1 MEFSVCFATER
12 QASFRYNIVGTKLL
26 SAPFL
31 RILSAFIPNVSG
43 NTNLLLN
50 CGTESSKSRPVKIR
64 FTNFILILLIAVFS
78 SVSAFSQ
85 QKQYNFAQ
93 INNTNGLSNNHVTCI
108 LRDKQGFMWF
118 GTTSGLNRYD
128 GYSFK
133 VFTHNPSDSTSI
145 DNNIIAAISEDCNGK
160 LWVRTQNGFNVYDPK
175 TETFSFSNSP
185 VLQKH
190 PEFISH
196 FINLFTDSENKSWL
210 MTSGY
215 GVFRFDTLHQDI
227 VPVEHLANKNGIK
240 ATSDVIAMAEDSKGN
255 LWLIH
260 QDGYLEM
267 KPKGSMKAKIQAS
280 FLHDRYPGEQLDCRI
295 FIDKDDDIWIST
307 QDHAIGLFYYEPAT
321 GKLVHIDQASRPTHT
336 NTNIIT
342 GITQDSDGN
351 IWIATDHGG
360 INLLDKKDFTI
371 RYLTHE
377 TYNVHSIAH
386 NSVTAMFRDSEGII
400 WIGTYKEGI
409 SYYHKNLILFNT
421 IRYTP
426 QNEEGLN
433 FGDIN
438 CFAEDKKGN
447 LWIGT
452 NGGGLN
458 YYNRKTG
465 KFTHYVHHDDDP
477 NSLSNDVIVSLF
489 IDHENKLWIGTYFGG
504 LNRFD
509 GKKFTHYT
517 HNPKDSTS
525 ISDNNIWSI
534 FEDSFNNLWIGT
546 LGGGL
551 DRFNRDTESF
561 QHFRTGGANSIVS
574 NVIISL
580 VEDKQNRLWIGT
592 PDGLSILNTRN
603 QKFSKLLHNDK
614 DTTTLSSNTVNC
626 LLADSR
632 GWIWVGTPEGLNV
645 YDEHTG
651 QFRRILKSNGLP
663 TNNVVSIVE
672 DQQHNIWLGTIKGLV
687 QIFVKGDQVSDFAV
701 RIKQY
706 DDEDGLQAKEF
717 NERAAYVTRNGQLF
731 FGGPN
736 GINFFSPENL
746 IENKNT
752 PKVVFTNLQVFNQTI
767 RVGEKFNRRVLL
779 PQSVT
784 DTKEITLK
792 HAENFFS
799 VAFSTLSYFHPEKN
813 QFAYKL
819 EGFNNSWIYTDWKN
833 RRATFTNL
841 DPGEYTLRVRAS
853 NNNGY
858 WNQEGATLKINI
870 LPPFWQTIYAYVAY
884 VLIILLIIWL
894 WRQRIIRREHEKFE
908 IEREKIKARRLHDL
922 DMLKL
927 RFFTNISHEF
937 RTPLTLIITPIEQ
950 LLQKAKDNDEK
961 KHLQLIYRNS
971 RRLLSLVNQLLDFRK
986 LEFQEIKLRPSEGE
1000 IVSFIRET
1008 TESFSDLSEKKNIH
1022 LYFQTDVENVTAY
1035 FDHDKLE
1042 KILLN
1047 LLSNAFKYTSENGD
1061 VHVAVRLDEKEQ
1073 PTIEISISDTGI
1085 GIPEEKQ
1092 QRIFERFFQDETN
1105 GSDYNQGSGIG
1116 LALVNEYVK
1125 LQNGTI
1131 TVESEPGKG
1140 SCFRVTLPLVFGKE
1154 TSAEAEQASW
1164 KRQPAAQPS
1173 VVMEPETAEESETTG
1188 KPAKSTKPVL
1198 LLVED
1203 NEDFRFYLKDN
1214 FKLTFEVLEAGDG
1227 HTGWEIA
1234 SKSLP
1239 DLIIS
1244 DVMMPVMDG
1253 IELCR
1258 KVKTTAETSH
1268 IPVILLTAKVAD
1280 NQKMEGFDVGAD
1292 DYITKPFNFKL
1303 LESRIKNLLAQR
1315 RKLQKA
1321 FRKKIDVSPSE
1332 IEITSLDEIF
1342 IQKAIDLVEKNIA
1355 NSQFSVQEMSSEL
1368 GMSRVNLY
1376 KKISSLTGQT
1386 PVEFIRTIRL
1396 KRAAQFLKQGQLT
1409 VSEVAYRVGYND
1421 PKYFARQFKNEFSIT
1436 PSQYGKN
1443 GNG

>member
-1 MEFSVCFATER
+1 M
-12 QASFRYNIVGTKLL
+12 
-26 SAPFL
+26 
-31 RILSAFIPNVSG
+31 
-43 NTNLLLN
+43 
-50 CGTESSKSRPVKIR
+50 KIR
-64 FTNFILILLIAVFS
+64 FTNFILILFITVFS
-78 SVSAFSQ
+78 GVPAFSQ

-118 GTTSGLNRYD
+118 GTNSGLNRYD
-128 GYSFK
+128 GYSVK
-133 VFTHNPSDSTSI
+133 IFTHHPSDSTSI
-145 DNNIIAAISEDCNGK
+145 DNNIITALSEDCYGK
-160 LWVRTQNGFNVYDPK
+160 LWVRTQTGFNVYDPE
-175 TETFSFSNSP
+175 TETFSFYNSP

-190 PEFISH
+190 PEFINH
-196 FINLFTDSENKSWL
+196 FINLFTDSENQSWL
-210 MTSGY
+210 MTSAY
-215 GVFRFDTLHQDI
+215 GVFRYDTLHQKI
-227 VPVEHLANKNGIK
+227 VPVQHLPNEYGVK
-240 ATSDVIAMAEDSKGN
+240 ATSDVTSMAEDSSGN
-255 LWLIH
+255 IWLVH
-260 QDGYLEM
+260 RDGYLEM
-267 KPKGSMKAKIQAS
+267 MPKGSVKAKIQAS
-280 FLHDRYPGEQLDCRI
+280 FIHKEYPEEQMDCRI
-295 FIDKDDDIWIST
+295 FIDSDDDIWIT
-307 QDHAIGLFYYEPAT
+307 PHNYAFGLFYYAPKT
-321 GKLVHIDQASRPTHT
+321 GKVIHIDKSSKPVHT
-336 NTNIIT
+336 NTDVIT
-342 GITQDSDGN
+342 GITQDSKGT

-360 INLLDKKDFTI
+360 VNLLNKKDFSI
-371 RYLTHE
+371 RYLTH
-377 TYNVHSIAH
+377 NNDNNHSLAH
-386 NSVTAMFRDSEGII
+386 NSITDMFRDREGII
-400 WIGTYKEGI
+400 WIGTYKAGI

-421 IRYTP
+421 IRYLP
-426 QNEEGLN
+426 QNPNGLSI
-433 FGDIN
+433 GDIN
-438 CFAEDKKGN
+438 CFVEDKKGN

-458 YYNRKTG
+458 YYDRTTG
-465 KFTHYVHHDDDP
+465 KFTHYIHHDNDP
-477 NSLSNDVIVSLF
+477 NSLSNNVIVSLF
-489 IDHENKLWIGTYFGG
+489 LDHENKLWIGTYFGG
-504 LNRFD
+504 LNCFD
-509 GKKFTHYT
+509 GKKFIHYI
-517 HNPKDSTS
+517 HNPDDSTS
-525 ISDNNIWSI
+525 ISDNNVWTIK
-534 FEDSFNNLWIGT
+534 EDSFNNLWIGT

-551 DRFNRDTESF
+551 ELFDPINKSF
-561 QHFRTGGANSIVS
+561 QHFLTGSDSSIVS

-580 VEDKQNRLWIGT
+580 AEDRQKRLWIGT
-592 PDGLSILNTRN
+592 PNGISIFNTHSKRFRN
-603 QKFSKLLHNDK
+603 LLHADD

-626 LLADSR
+626 LICDSR

-645 YDEHTG
+645 YDQHTG
-651 QFRRILKSNGLP
+651 RFRRIQMQTGLP
-663 TNNVVSIVE
+663 TNNIVSMVE
-672 DQQHNIWLGTIKGLV
+672 DHSHNIWLGTIKGLV
-687 QIFVKGDQVSDFAV
+687 QVIVKGDEVSDFSL
-701 RIKQY
+701 RMKQY

-717 NERAAYVTRNGQLF
+717 NERAAYVTRDGQVF
-731 FGGPN
+731 FGGPK
-736 GINFFSPENL
+736 GINFFTPDNL
-746 IENKNT
+746 VENKNI
-752 PKVVFTNLQVFNQTI
+752 PKVVFTNLQVFNRTI
-767 RVGEKFNRRVLL
+767 KVGEKFNRRVLL
-779 PQSVT
+779 PQSIT

-813 QFAYKL
+813 EFAYKL
-819 EGFNNSWIYTDWKN
+819 EGFNNNWIYTDWKN

-841 DPGEYTLRVRAS
+841 DPGKYVLRVRAS

-870 LPPFWQTIYAYVAY
+870 LPPVWRTNYAYAAY
-884 VLIILLIIWL
+884 ILIILLFIWW
-894 WRQRIIRREHEKFE
+894 WRHRIISRERENFE
-908 IEREKIKARRLHDL
+908 IEREKIQARRLHEL

-950 LLQKAKDNDEK
+950 LLQKARDNEEK

-1022 LYFQTDVENVTAY
+1022 LYFQTEAENIVVY

-1042 KILLN
+1042 KILFN
-1047 LLSNAFKYTSENGD
+1047 LLSNAFKYTPEKGE
-1061 VHVAVRLDEKEQ
+1061 VHVAVRLKEEGQ
-1073 PTIEISISDTGI
+1073 SSLEISIRDTGI

-1092 QRIFERFFQDETN
+1092 QRIFERFFQDEAN

-1131 TVESEPGKG
+1131 TVESESGKG
-1140 SCFRVTLPLVFGKE
+1140 SCFRVTLPLVFGGE
-1154 TSAEAEQASW
+1154 TSTEEEKPVW
-1164 KRQPAAQPS
+1164 KRKPATRPT
-1173 VVMEPETAEESETTG
+1173 VIMEPENTEDNEAD
-1188 KPAKSTKPVL
+1188 KKSSKNFKQTL

-1214 FKLTFEVLEAGDG
+1214 FKQTFEVLEAGNG
-1227 HTGWEIA
+1227 LTGWEIA
-1234 SKSLP
+1234 SKVLP

-1253 IELCR
+1253 IDLCR
-1258 KVKTTAETSH
+1258 KVKNTAETSH

-1292 DYITKPFNFKL
+1292 DYIAKPFNFKL

-1342 IQKAIDLVEKNIA
+1342 IKKAIDLVEENIG

-1376 KKISSLTGQT
+1376 KKISSLTGES
-1386 PVEFIRTIRL
+1386 PVEFIRSIRL

-1421 PKYFARQFKNEFSIT
+1421 PKYFARQFKNEFNMS
-1436 PSQYGKN
+1436 PSQYAKNEDGKN
-1443 GNG
+1443 